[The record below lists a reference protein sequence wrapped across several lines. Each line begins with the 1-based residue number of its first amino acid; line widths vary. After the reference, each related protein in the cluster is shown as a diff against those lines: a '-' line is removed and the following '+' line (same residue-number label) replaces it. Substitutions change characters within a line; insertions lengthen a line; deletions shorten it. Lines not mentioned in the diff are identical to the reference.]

1 MRFTHHRLRLWITA
15 RRSPRPHGPA
25 GLRPDRCD
33 TRPPTISV
41 EHIDDPDRAFRLVRA
56 AGVLTGSSI
65 DRLFDAWATLMP
77 PYAIHLDLSDV
88 HIDDADTMQRLESAL
103 DHLERERIN
112 VRLVGIDPHHPVLQT

>member
-1 MRFTHHRLRLWITA
+1 MSHTHPRRRLWITA
-15 RRSPRPHGPA
+15 RRSRRLHGHA
-25 GLRPDRCD
+25 GVRPDRCEP
-33 TRPPTISV
+33 RPSTISV

-56 AGVLTGSSI
+56 VGVLTASSI

-88 HIDDADTMQRLESAL
+88 RIDDADTMQRLESAL

-112 VRLVGIDPHHPVLQT
+112 VRLVGIDPHHPVLRR